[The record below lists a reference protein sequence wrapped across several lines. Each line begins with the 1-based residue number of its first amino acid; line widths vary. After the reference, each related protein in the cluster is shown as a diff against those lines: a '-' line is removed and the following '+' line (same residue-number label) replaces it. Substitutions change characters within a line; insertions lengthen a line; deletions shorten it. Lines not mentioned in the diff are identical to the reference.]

1 MTPDLLQQHWAL
13 IIAGCVGAAVL
24 LFVVWRAWLD
34 SPRGRL
40 YRARNQL
47 RAKIR
52 EARKHWRAGGRA
64 TVRLDRL
71 VTKSDSV
78 RPRRLEEA
86 TGAVRDAEALLKIA
100 NDQVLIAENHVRKI
114 IVEEFP
120 PKHHERM
127 RRKYLPGERGDG
139 KPFTF

>member
-1 MTPDLLQQHWAL
+1 MTLDVLQQHWAL
-13 IIAGCVGAAVL
+13 IIAGSLATAML
-24 LFVVWRAWLD
+24 LFAGWRAWLD
-34 SPRGRL
+34 SRHGRL
-40 YRARNQL
+40 YQARKRL

-52 EARKHWRAGGRA
+52 EARKVWRSGGRA

-71 VTKSDSV
+71 VSKSDSV
-78 RPRRLEEA
+78 RPSRLEEA
-86 TGAVRDAEALLKIA
+86 TDAVRDAQALLKIA
-100 NDQVLIAENHVRKI
+100 NDQVLIARNHVRKI

-127 RRKYLPGERGDG
+127 RRKYLPGECSDG

>member
-1 MTPDLLQQHWAL
+1 MTFDFLQQHWAL
-13 IIAGCVGAAVL
+13 FIAGIIGTAVL
-24 LFVVWRAWLD
+24 LFAGWRAWLD
-34 SPRGRL
+34 CPRGRL
-40 YRARNQL
+40 YVARKRL

-52 EARKHWRAGGRA
+52 EARNIWRAGGRA

-71 VTKSDSV
+71 VSKSDSV
-78 RPRRLEEA
+78 RPSRLEEA
-86 TGAVRDAEALLKIA
+86 TDAVRDAQALLKIA

-120 PKHHERM
+120 PRDHERM
-127 RRKYLPGERGDG
+127 RSRYLPGDRQES